1 MKRRE
6 SLAAIAALAVM
17 AIAPASYAQDYPN
30 KLIRIISPY
39 GPGGGNDTIAPVGHA
54 PRRGSKSARDR
65 GQQAGWQH
73 HHRQ

>member
-30 KLIRIISPY
+30 KLIRIISPFLVN
-39 GPGGGNDTIAPVGHA
+39 PAFTRP
-54 PRRGSKSARDR
+54 
-65 GQQAGWQH
+65 
-73 HHRQ
+73 